1 MKYHVRAD
9 RRPHPGNR
17 SIRAECIDDLGFA
30 HMKDSDFEA
39 VSEDYISIT
48 PIHLDLTN
56 HASFREMK
64 DWKF

>member
-1 MKYHVRAD
+1 MYIEPSLRYQ
-9 RRPHPGNR
+9 GN
-17 SIRAECIDDLGFA
+17 SINDVKWRQDALGFA

-39 VSEDYISIT
+39 VSERYISIT